1 MISDAG
7 AIQELAAATSAPP
20 ALVPALALET
30 LDAPATTAASF
41 RMIVAAATAP
51 AAVAIEFR
59 NSNYAALII
68 IGE

>member
-1 MISDAG
+1 MTSDAG

-30 LDAPATTAASF
+30 LDMPATAAASF
-41 RMIVAAATAP
+41 RMIVAAATAV

-59 NSNYAALII
+59 NSNYATLI